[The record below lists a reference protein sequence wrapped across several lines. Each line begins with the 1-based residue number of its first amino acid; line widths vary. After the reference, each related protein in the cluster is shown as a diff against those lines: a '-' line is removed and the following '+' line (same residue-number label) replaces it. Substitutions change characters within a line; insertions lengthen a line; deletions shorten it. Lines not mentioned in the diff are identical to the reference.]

1 MLGDFN
7 TRVRRVKRIPAVLT
21 QWAGFVP
28 AVATQVTQTAPP
40 VLADGDVLLAFVMHR
55 SGLTVIPSGFTL
67 VAVASGPTGYAGRDY
82 DQYLSIYQKRASKSD
97 AGCVDTWGQRDNER
111 LIVGYHRY
119 TGPYPLRITG
129 ALPSWTHEGSHQ
141 VQVPSLGALTAMSDV
156 VLAAATLNITT
167 SSTVTAQVSAGWEI
181 QSLATTGNLRLLVAA
196 AVPVSPDTAPP
207 VLDLWP
213 GEWMSGNFNASIA
226 LGVASR

>member
-28 AVATQVTQTAPP
+28 AVATQVTQTAPA

-82 DQYLSIYQKRASKSD
+82 DQCLSIYQKR
-97 AGCVDTWGQRDNER
+97 
-111 LIVGYHRY
+111 
-119 TGPYPLRITG
+119 
-129 ALPSWTHEGSHQ
+129 
-141 VQVPSLGALTAMSDV
+141 
-156 VLAAATLNITT
+156 
-167 SSTVTAQVSAGWEI
+167 
-181 QSLATTGNLRLLVAA
+181 
-196 AVPVSPDTAPP
+196 
-207 VLDLWP
+207 
-213 GEWMSGNFNASIA
+213 
-226 LGVASR
+226 